1 MSTYTSIVYHIIW
14 TPCKRKAI
22 MTKGSRRELFNYFF
36 GILKNKGCHVYRING
51 VEDHLHIATSL
62 HPSVTLATL
71 IKDMKLASSQM
82 IKSNNLFPGFEGW
95 QEGYAAFTHNY
106 SSLDTLVNYIKNQEE
121 HHKKESFMEE
131 YLKLL
136 NEHGVA
142 FDPRY
147 LL

>member
-1 MSTYTSIVYHIIW
+1 MSTHTSIVYHIIW
-14 TPCKRKAI
+14 TPYKRKPI
-22 MTKGSRRELFNYFF
+22 MAKGPRRELFNYIF
-36 GILKNKGCHVYRING
+36 GIMKKKDCHVYRING
-51 VEDHLHIATSL
+51 VEDHLHIAASL
-62 HPSVTLATL
+62 HPSVSLASL
-71 IKDMKLASSQM
+71 IKDIKLASNQM
-82 IKSNNLFPGFEGW
+82 IKSNNLFEGFEGW

-106 SSLDTLVNYIKNQEE
+106 STLDTLVNYIKNQEE

-136 NEHGVA
+136 NENGVK